1 MPRVKCPDCKG
12 MKTKKVYG
20 NCLIVIPCPTCN
32 GEGEV
37 FKKPTVKQMKAVAK
51 VIKKHEEER

>member
-1 MPRVKCPDCKG
+1 MRVECPECEG
-12 MKTKKVYG
+12 KKHV
-20 NCLIVIPCPTCN
+20 VIDDFAITCPTCK